1 MSAAS
6 RKVVIAGASGFM
18 GRHFAEH
25 FRAGGAE
32 VVTIGRSAPVRSGQ
46 SAVRW
51 GQTTVRWGQTAAM
64 TDMLEDSD
72 LLVNLAGKSVN
83 CRYSAANRAEILRS
97 RVDTTHELAEAIR
110 ACETPPA
117 LWVNSSTATI
127 YRHAEDRPMTESTGA
142 LGEGF
147 SVEVAKAWESAFFA
161 GELPGTRR
169 VALRSA
175 IVLGRGGALT
185 PMLRLARF
193 GLGGPQLDGH
203 WMSTKARRAAGTFH
217 DFRARGGRQKFSW
230 IHIDDVLGI
239 IEFLIREDD
248 LDGVFNAASPNPTDN
263 RTLMRTIRKVLG
275 IPAGLPA
282 VRWITELGAIGIRTE
297 TELILK
303 SRWVV
308 PERLSAA
315 RFTFEYPDLEQALR
329 QIVNSSDR

>member
-1 MSAAS
+1 
-6 RKVVIAGASGFM
+6 
-18 GRHFAEH
+18 
-25 FRAGGAE
+25 
-32 VVTIGRSAPVRSGQ
+32 
-46 SAVRW
+46 
-51 GQTTVRWGQTAAM
+51 
-64 TDMLEDSD
+64 
-72 LLVNLAGKSVN
+72 VNLAGKSVN
-83 CRYSAANRAEILRS
+83 CRYSESNRAEILRS
-97 RVDTTHELAEAIR
+97 RVETTADLAEAIR
-110 ACETPPA
+110 ACEAPPA

-127 YRHAEDRPMTESTGA
+127 YRHAEDRAMTESDGE

-185 PMLRLARF
+185 PMLMLAKF
-193 GLGGPQLDGH
+193 GLGGPQFDGR
-203 WMSTKARRAAGTFH
+203 WVPTKARVASGTFH
-217 DFRARGGRQKFSW
+217 RFRARGGRQRFSW

-239 IEFLIREDD
+239 IEFLRDRDD
-248 LDGVFNAASPNPTDN
+248 LDGVFNASSPNPTDN

-282 VRWITELGAIGIRTE
+282 FRWMTELGAIGIRTE

-315 RFTFEYPDLEQALR
+315 GFSFEYPDLEQALR
-329 QIVNSSDR
+329 QIAGSRQLTAPGH

>member
-1 MSAAS
+1 M
-6 RKVVIAGASGFM
+6 RVVIAGATGFM
-18 GRHFAEH
+18 GSRFVEH

-32 VVTIGRSAPVRSGQ
+32 VATIGRNTP
-46 SAVRW
+46 
-51 GQTTVRWGQTAAM
+51 VRWGQTAAI
-64 TDMLEDSD
+64 TDVLEGAD

-83 CRYSAANRAEILRS
+83 CRYNAANRAEILRS
-97 RVDTTHELAEAIR
+97 RVDTTTVLAEAVR
-110 ACETPPA
+110 ACEHPPT

-127 YRHAEDRPMTESTGA
+127 YRHAEDRPMMESTGE

-147 SVEVAKAWESAFFA
+147 SVEVARAWEDAFFA
-161 GELPGTRR
+161 GALPGTRR

-193 GLGGPQLDGH
+193 GLGGPQFDGR
-203 WMSTKARRAAGTFH
+203 WMPTKARLAVGTFH
-217 DFRARGGRQKFSW
+217 RFRARGGRQRFSW

-239 IEFLIREDD
+239 IEFLWGRDD

-263 RTLMRTIRKVLG
+263 RTLMRTIRTVLG

-282 VRWITELGAIGIRTE
+282 FRWMTELGAIGIRTE

-308 PERLSAA
+308 PERLSTAGF
-315 RFTFEYPDLEQALR
+315 RFEYPHLEQALR
-329 QIVNSSDR
+329 QIVNSR